1 MQKKEKT
8 TNHQQN
14 PTAMK
19 THNIPFQIIIKK
31 PKHKTNKNP
40 RALQKIDLSIYK
52 AEPKPEK
59 VLYRDM

>member
-31 PKHKTNKNP
+31 TQTQN
-40 RALQKIDLSIYK
+40 Q
-52 AEPKPEK
+52 
-59 VLYRDM
+59 